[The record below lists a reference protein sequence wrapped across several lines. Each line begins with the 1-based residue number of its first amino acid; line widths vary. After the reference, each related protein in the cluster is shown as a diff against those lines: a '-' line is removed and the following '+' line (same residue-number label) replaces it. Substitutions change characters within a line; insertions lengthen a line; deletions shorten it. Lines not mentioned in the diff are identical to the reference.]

1 MASGDWAY
9 RIKKANSISEKAA
22 LHNARFEVWNKFI
35 NDYANGNGLK
45 IQTIDRVPSQ
55 AFEKKV
61 VGMGNAWSK
70 KILKKNGKIETVFD
84 ASFGSMDPTSDLDI
98 GVVSLNKAVID
109 EWIIHLEKA
118 QKQIKTITFTEYWD
132 SNFYFE
138 PGVLQGG
145 KLVSKL
151 QANLE
156 TALPTKE
163 TMVQDMELI
172 QKYADAYI
180 KKTSMTLGKYS
191 VYPNPEAPGFT
202 QKAELEQYKALS
214 YYGNVCFTTFDS
226 TTYGQMA
233 CCKTEG
239 LISPGS
245 LAICRVFGAKIQQD
259 YINDDTKTIWRLIAA
274 FEMLLNLKMH
284 KHGDQIKTKYL
295 ERLDNVL
302 KKSPNACTKKTRT
315 SLTRTSLTG
324 EIASLTGEIT
334 NTKKKKLI
342 KLKGQVLN
350 LIGLILEDEEDGTK
364 CPEGL
369 KAKAK
374 FKSLDDDIAIIK
386 VLILKTAKD
395 KKAKKTTGAKFIVY
409 YKENYVF

>member
-1 MASGDWAY
+1 MSGDWAD
-9 RIKKANSISEKAA
+9 RIAKATPQKKAE
-22 LHNARFEVWNKFI
+22 LHNARFEEWNKFI
-35 NDYANGNGLK
+35 NPYALDNGLK
-45 IQTIDRVPSQ
+45 IRTIPRVPSQ
-55 AFEKKV
+55 PFELKV

-70 KILKKNGKIETVFD
+70 KILRDKNGKIETVFD

-98 GVVSLNKAVID
+98 GVVSVSKHVID
-109 EWIIHLEKA
+109 EWIKHLKSA
-118 QKQIKTITFTEYWD
+118 QLLIKDKKITFTEYWD

-138 PGVLQGG
+138 PGVLQGD

-156 TALPTKE
+156 TALPTKK
-163 TMVQDMELI
+163 TMVQDMKLI
-172 QKYADAYI
+172 QKYTDAYI

-202 QKAELEQYKALS
+202 QEAELDQYTALS
-214 YYGNVCFTTFDS
+214 EYGNVCFKTFNS

-233 CCKTEG
+233 CCKTEA

-245 LAICRVFGAKIQQD
+245 LAICSVFGAKVQTKF
-259 YINDDTKTIWRLIAA
+259 INDSTKTIWRLVAA

-284 KHGDQIKTKYL
+284 KHGDQVKTKYL

-302 KKSPNACTKKTRT
+302 KKSPNACKKKTRL
-315 SLTRTSLTG
+315 S
-324 EIASLTGEIT
+324 ITGEIT

-342 KLKGQVLN
+342 NLKGQVLN

-369 KAKAK
+369 KATAKAK
-374 FKSLDDDIAIIK
+374 FKSLDDDIEIIK
-386 VLILKTAKD
+386 TLILKTAGAKG
-395 KKAKKTTGAKFIVY
+395 KKVKETASAKFIVY